1 MMALDDRPALDDAD
15 VSALLDELAALYVER
30 DQLRAALRD
39 RSDERDQQL
48 RLRLAWWAE
57 GYGRGFEAGAE
68 VGAGQAIRAWKIT
81 AADTGW
87 SDVAKHGQTYAEM
100 DRRRYPPN
108 GRLSWIIPNLGDTW
122 AAWAALDDDGGQR

>member
-1 MMALDDRPALDDAD
+1 MALDDRPALDDAD
-15 VSALLDELAALYVER
+15 VSALLDEL
-30 DQLRAALRD
+30 AALRD

-81 AADTGW
+81 ATDTGW

-122 AAWAALDDDGGQR
+122 AAWTALDDDESGQS